1 MGLIVRLEGDFRGFG
16 RVLGHDVYIVD
27 LSTAMAYQDDHRRL
41 LLLLL
46 LLHRVGVWFRGPVW

>member
-1 MGLIVRLEGDFRGFG
+1 MGLIVRLEGDLRGFG

-46 LLHRVGVWFRGPVW
+46 HRVGVWFRGPVW